1 MAFGQST
8 PGTINVRINTP
19 QGPKQFDIT
28 DFGPYPLYSSA
39 SLAATQSTE
48 VVYFNYS
55 VGGPR
60 SGGGTAATA
69 TKLDTNMRSANGQ
82 LDASGEMLVYS
93 MRIEFPP
100 ALSLAD
106 AQNLYTNTYSR
117 LEIATEKPISEG
129 PLTYYPQG
137 GGIYMQTTGTSQTQV
152 TNGFPQA
159 AAGRVFASPH
169 YIGPITNFRVTQ
181 EYIAALSIT
190 ANTLLRITLDG
201 LRRRASQ

>member
-19 QGPKQFDIT
+19 AGPKQFDIT

-39 SLAATQSTE
+39 NIATTQATE
-48 VVYFNYS
+48 IVYFNYS

-60 SGGGTAATA
+60 SGVSGATA

-100 ALSLAD
+100 AIALAD
-106 AQNLYTNTYSR
+106 AQNLYTNVYSR

-129 PLTYYPQG
+129 PLSFYPQG
-137 GGIYMQTTGTSQTQV
+137 GGLNFFGTGTSLNQV
-152 TNGFPQA
+152 TNGQPTA
-159 AAGRVFASPH
+159 SAGRVFASPH
-169 YIGPITNFRVTQ
+169 YIGPITNFRVT
-181 EYIAALSIT
+181 EEFVATLSLT
-190 ANTLLRITLDG
+190 ATTLLRIVLDG